1 MIRLTLSM
9 ACYGR
14 LKGTIRAIESIAN
27 QTANNWE
34 ALVTGDGCKV
44 MEKFIHTN
52 YFADIV
58 ADCKAKGND
67 LIITNNKQNQ
77 GGHGYAIINEN
88 IRIAKGKYFAFFA
101 NDDIILPNH
110 FENYL
115 SAIENTDLDFAY
127 FDSYVAPRRANRV
140 AQLQYGM
147 IGHSELIIKTDF
159 LRQMP
164 IHDAEYGHDFALIQN
179 MMLNGKHK
187 KAEGFPPTYH
197 VMSLSDNREEG
208 LD

>member
-1 MIRLTLSM
+1 M

-14 LKGTIRAIESIAN
+14 LKGTIRAIECIAN
-27 QTANNWE
+27 QTTNNWE
-34 ALVTGDGCKV
+34 ALVTGDGCQV
-44 MEKFIHTN
+44 MQNFLDSN
-52 YFADIV
+52 YFVDIIK
-58 ADCKAKGND
+58 DCKAKGND
-67 LIITNNKQNQ
+67 LIITNNKVNQ

-88 IRIAKGKYFAFFA
+88 IRIARGKYFAFFA
-101 NDDIILPNH
+101 NDDILLPNH
-110 FENYL
+110 FDNYL

-147 IGHSELIIKTDF
+147 IGHSELIIRTDF
-159 LRQMP
+159 LREMP
-164 IHDAEYGHDFALIQN
+164 MHDAEYGHDFALIQN

>member
-1 MIRLTLSM
+1 M

-14 LKGTIRAIESIAN
+14 LKGTIRAIECIAN
-27 QTANNWE
+27 QTTNNWE
-34 ALVTGDGCKV
+34 ALVTGDGCPV
-44 MEKFIHTN
+44 MQNFL
-52 YFADIV
+52 DINFFDEMI
-58 ADCKAKGND
+58 ADCKARGND
-67 LIITNNKQNQ
+67 LIITNNKQNK

-101 NDDIILPNH
+101 NDDILLPNH

-159 LRQMP
+159 LREMP
-164 IHDAEYGHDFALIQN
+164 IHDAEYSHDWRLIEE
-179 MMLNGKHK
+179 MARLGKHQ
-187 KAEGFPPTYH
+187 KAQGFPPTYH
-197 VMSLSDNREEG
+197 VMSLSDNREKG
-208 LD
+208 ID

>member
-14 LKGTIRAIESIAN
+14 LKGTIRAIECIAN
-27 QTANNWE
+27 QTTNNWE
-34 ALVTGDGCKV
+34 ALVTGDGCPV
-44 MEKFIHTN
+44 MQNFL
-52 YFADIV
+52 DINFFDEMI
-58 ADCKAKGND
+58 ADCKARGND
-67 LIITNNKQNQ
+67 LIITNNKQNK

-101 NDDIILPNH
+101 NDDILLPNH

-159 LRQMP
+159 LREMP
-164 IHDAEYGHDFALIQN
+164 IHDAEYSHDWRLIEE
-179 MMLNGKHK
+179 MARLGKHQ
-187 KAEGFPPTYH
+187 KAQGFPPTYH
-197 VMSLSDNREEG
+197 VMSLSDNREKG
-208 LD
+208 ID

>member
-1 MIRLTLSM
+1 MQNFLDINFFDEMI
-9 ACYGR
+9 
-14 LKGTIRAIESIAN
+14 
-27 QTANNWE
+27 
-34 ALVTGDGCKV
+34 
-44 MEKFIHTN
+44 
-52 YFADIV
+52 
-58 ADCKAKGND
+58 ADCKARGND

-101 NDDIILPNH
+101 NDDILLPNH

-115 SAIENTDLDFAY
+115 SGIENTDLDFAY

-164 IHDAEYGHDFALIQN
+164 IHNEHYGHDWALISE
-179 MMLNGKHK
+179 MARLGKHQ
-187 KAEGFPPTYH
+187 KAQGFPPTYH